1 MWQRLKM
8 QMLQSMRLG
17 LVRDVIQSM
26 DKDDL
31 VHYLYLFLI
40 CLAAWGGYVMGIN
53 HG

>member
-1 MWQRLKM
+1 M
-8 QMLQSMRLG
+8 QPG
-17 LVRDVIQSM
+17 LVKSVIQSM

-53 HG
+53 NG